1 MSFTSTNTRQL
12 AKRVYHGVLG
22 GLARRDVPIRAS
34 QPLISFTFDDFPRS
48 ALITGGAIL
57 EAAGVRGTYYAAP
70 GLMGKDPYYT
80 EGDARDLLSRGH
92 ELASHTFNHVSAR
105 AVTATAYADEIVRG
119 AAGTSGT
126 SGNFSYPYGEVTVAA
141 KRAAGERCTSCRGTQ
156 PGANGPMADLNLLRA
171 NALYSPAIPLAAIDD
186 LLAEHTAPGK
196 WLIFYTHDVQH
207 TPTPYGCTPLY
218 FDAVVDR
225 AVASR
230 ARIVTV
236 ADALS
241 LL

>member
-1 MSFTSTNTRQL
+1 VSFPSPNTRQL
-12 AKRVYHGVLG
+12 AKRVYHGVLS

-80 EGDARDLLSRGH
+80 ADDARDLLSRGH
-92 ELASHTFNHVSAR
+92 ELGSHTFSHISAR
-105 AVTATAYADEIVRG
+105 TISATAYAEEIARG
-119 AAGTSGT
+119 AAGVAGV
-126 SGNFSYPYGEVTVAA
+126 SGNFSYPYGEATVAA
-141 KRAAGERCTSCRGTQ
+141 KRAAGHRCTSCRGTQ
-156 PGANGPMADLNLLRA
+156 PGPNGPTADLNLLRA
-171 NALYSPAIPLAAIDD
+171 NALYSPTIPLAAIED
-186 LLAEHTAPGK
+186 LIAQHATPGT
-196 WLIFYTHDVQH
+196 WLIFYTHDVQL
-207 TPTPYGCTPLY
+207 TPTPYGCTPHY

-225 AVASR
+225 AIASR